1 MFDVGFSEMLMI
13 GIVAL
18 VVIGPERLPRVART
32 AGLLLGRMRRY
43 VSDIKADIDREMQL
57 EELKR
62 LKDEMQESARELERS
77 ITSEIQSIEQSARA
91 IGRDDP
97 EASASTVADSQ
108 ADVPLPA
115 NAETEKPV
123 IGTGKD

>member
-1 MFDVGFSEMLMI
+1 MI

-77 ITSEIQSIEQSARA
+77 FTSEIQSIEQSARA
-91 IGRDDP
+91 IVSDAP
-97 EASASTVADSQ
+97 EASATKAVDS
-108 ADVPLPA
+108 PTGESLPA
-115 NAETEKPV
+115 AAETQKPALG
-123 IGTGKD
+123 IGKE